1 MKKNNGPLTYEQAKD
16 KALRLLAFRAHSE
29 YELRDKLKRAN
40 AVEEDI
46 DKIIEFCKEYKFLN
60 DVDFAKRKAAD
71 LKNLKKFGKNRIK
84 SELRRV
90 GIASEII
97 EDILMD
103 MDFEDEADKLLPL
116 VEKKLGGD
124 FERKSKD
131 RCIRYFMYRGYDF
144 YTIKNCIDTVV
155 SENDER

>member
-1 MKKNNGPLTYEQAKD
+1 MKKNNGPLTYEQSKD

-46 DKIIEFCKEYKFLN
+46 DRIIEFCKEYKFLN
-60 DVDFAKRKAAD
+60 DADFAKRKAAD

-90 GIASEII
+90 GISSDII
-97 EDILMD
+97 EDVLVD

-116 VEKKLGGD
+116 VEKKLDGD

-155 SENDER
+155 SENEE

>member
-1 MKKNNGPLTYEQAKD
+1 MKKSNEPLTYEQAKD

-29 YELRDKLKRAN
+29 HELRDKLKRAN

-46 DKIIEFCKEYKFLN
+46 EPIIEFCKEYNFLN
-60 DVDFAKRKAAD
+60 DADFAKRKAID

-84 SELRRV
+84 SELYRF
-90 GIASEII
+90 GIASDII
-97 EDILMD
+97 EDVLMD
-103 MDFEDEADKLLPL
+103 MDFEDEADKLRPL
-116 VEKKLGGD
+116 IEKKLGGD

-144 YTIKNCIDTVV
+144 YTIKNCIDII
-155 SENDER
+155 ENENEQ

>member
-1 MKKNNGPLTYEQAKD
+1 
-16 KALRLLAFRAHSE
+16 
-29 YELRDKLKRAN
+29 
-40 AVEEDI
+40 
-46 DKIIEFCKEYKFLN
+46 
-60 DVDFAKRKAAD
+60 
-71 LKNLKKFGKNRIK
+71 
-84 SELRRV
+84 
-90 GIASEII
+90 
-97 EDILMD
+97 MD

-155 SENDER
+155 SENEE